1 MTRGPHSRS
10 AGQRLGRAFRSILDG
25 LYTLSLAASA
35 ASLLAI
41 AGLVLAGM
49 VARWFGLILPSSD
62 QLAGYCVAASIFLGL
77 PAAMRADAHIRVTL
91 FVDRAPPALRRL
103 LEATAIIIG
112 LVTMALLSRYAA
124 AMVGMSWRYHLVSSG
139 LLPVPLWIPQA
150 TLLAGSATLCIALLD
165 RLVGLFVGS
174 QSEQTA

>member
-1 MTRGPHSRS
+1 MTHGTHSHS
-10 AGQRLGRAFRSILDG
+10 AGQRLGRAFRAVLDG

-49 VARWFGLILPSSD
+49 VARWFGMVLPSSD
-62 QLAGYCVAASIFLGL
+62 QLAGYCVAANIFLGL

-103 LEATAIIIG
+103 LEAAVIIIG
-112 LVTMALLSRYAA
+112 LITMLLLSRYAA

-150 TLLAGSATLCIALLD
+150 TLLAGSATLSIALLD
-165 RLVGLFVGS
+165 RLVGLFAGAEPKEV
-174 QSEQTA
+174 A